1 MTTYVDELPVSPS
14 PVLRPDTLPED
25 LDAFFGAL
33 GLRRFRDQLNA
44 LPPILAGIA
53 ARAPISAVY
62 TFVAAT
68 AGDPGPGNLRLNHA
82 TQTSATGLG
91 MDLLDASGANMAG
104 ILSRIGIGTSDVKG
118 DILVTRVDAPSVWL
132 AGDVMSATSP
142 AGYRN
147 AVLQNVI
154 GSSANPFADGDQVR
168 VVYTRGGDKGTT
180 GPSANRQPDLVLLET
195 GVTPSAV
202 DDGRA
207 IRVLNTVDRNALGL
221 VVATP
226 TWTLDAGTWVIF
238 ARASAWGVGNMQL
251 FLRNVT
257 DGVDI
262 LAGDAARAD
271 DIGSGYFMY
280 GHAFISFA
288 SFTLSAPKVVRLE
301 HYTSTANGGRNLGF
315 PGQRNAVVACWKG

>member
-1 MTTYVDELPVSPS
+1 MATPSVDLMPIAPS
-14 PVLRPDTLPED
+14 PDRPSTFNPEMFAFLEAMED
-25 LDAFFGAL
+25 LPP
-33 GLRRFRDQLNA
+33 QLNA
-44 LPPILAGIA
+44 LIPFLAA
-53 ARAPISAVY
+53 AAGRAPISVVY
-62 TFVAAT
+62 NFIAAT
-68 AGDPGPGNLRLNHA
+68 AADPGPGNFRLNNA
-82 TQTSATGLG
+82 TQTSATGAG
-91 MDLLDASGANMAG
+91 MDLLDASGLNVTG
-104 ILSRIGIGTSDVKG
+104 ILGRIGVGSSIIKG
-118 DILVTRVDAPSVWL
+118 DLLVTLV
-132 AGDVMSATSP
+132 GDPTVFLSGEVTTATSP

-147 AVLQNVI
+147 AVLQNVV
-154 GSSANPFADGDQVR
+154 GSSANPFSAGDKVM
-168 VVYTRGGDKGTT
+168 VTYTRGGDLGAT

-280 GHAFISFA
+280 GHAFISFM